1 MATIEKKELALAWLA
16 RQFVGAI
23 ETRPNGGPLVEK
35 FQRAADGVSSGEPW
49 CVGFVQYCVHAI
61 DDLSLLLNGG
71 QSKNDLHQT
80 EWTIALHEHSPHKY
94 DEPQLGRVVVWQS
107 NANEN
112 RGHCGIVT
120 EVVGSD
126 VYTVE
131 GNTSLASGDQREGD
145 GVWQKVRHKGELKGF
160 TRLGYLGVWR

>member
-16 RQFVGAI
+16 KQLVGAI

-35 FQRAADGVSSGEPW
+35 FQRAVDGISSGEPW
-49 CVGFVQYCVHAI
+49 CVGFVQYCAQAI
-61 DDLSLLLNGG
+61 DDLALLLNGG
-71 QSKNDLHQT
+71 MSQHALART
-80 EWTIALHEHSPHKY
+80 EWTIALHEQSPLKHVDPK
-94 DEPQLGRVVVWQS
+94 LGRIVVWRS
-107 NANEN
+107 VANEN

-145 GVWQKVRHKGELKGF
+145 GVWHKVRHRGDLPGF
-160 TRLGYLGVWR
+160 ERLGYLGVWQ